1 MMFMPKFFHL
11 ICIVVV
17 AIYTGNAESHE
28 QKTSVTVLLAN
39 ENTSSVQISHRFNL
53 HDAEHALNELLGSQS
68 DIISDLDTQRLFSL
82 YIQEHFALRVTD
94 QLPITVNFVGHEVE
108 GNFFWVYQE
117 ASIPPSIPQI
127 EIFSDALQSIWK
139 RQTNLVNVEG
149 LGPLQ
154 SLRFTINSGWKTIL
168 LKPL

>member
-1 MMFMPKFFHL
+1 
-11 ICIVVV
+11 
-17 AIYTGNAESHE
+17 
-28 QKTSVTVLLAN
+28 
-39 ENTSSVQISHRFNL
+39 
-53 HDAEHALNELLGSQS
+53 
-68 DIISDLDTQRLFSL
+68 
-82 YIQEHFALRVTD
+82 
-94 QLPITVNFVGHEVE
+94 HEVE

-117 ASIPPSIPQI
+117 ASIPPSIPQL
-127 EIFSDALQSIWK
+127 EIFSDALQSVWK